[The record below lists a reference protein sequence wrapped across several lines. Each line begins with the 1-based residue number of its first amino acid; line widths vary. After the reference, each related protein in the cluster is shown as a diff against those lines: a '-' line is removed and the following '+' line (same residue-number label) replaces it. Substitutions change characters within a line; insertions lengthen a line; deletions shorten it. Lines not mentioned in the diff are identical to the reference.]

1 MSNALAIASVTFTLL
16 DLLNNG
22 LIDRDIS
29 ASLGDVAVTALPPD
43 RVDVANLTR
52 SQLNLFL
59 YQVTPNQGWRNVGL
73 PSRNGAGE
81 RINDNPL
88 ALDLHYLL
96 TAYGAHQLH
105 AEILLGYGMQL
116 LHETPVLTRNAI
128 RRSLAG
134 PSQVETGGDLPDAL
148 RSLFTSQLSEQV
160 EMIKIWPQTITT
172 EEISR
177 MWTAFQ
183 ARYRPTAAYQAS
195 VVLIESRASA
205 KSALPVQSRSV
216 QAIPFQKP
224 FIEQVLSRATASSPP
239 SPPAPDRAILSG
251 DQLVLLGTE
260 LKGDDTVVMLGQ
272 TELVPAT
279 DDISTSQIVLT
290 IPASVPAGIQ
300 SIQVLQ
306 RLLLG
311 SPPMP
316 HRIIGSNV
324 ASFTLRPQIQM
335 PITIT
340 NPQGA
345 GPSPRSGV
353 FNLTIKPVVAFDQR
367 VKLLLNHIEPISS
380 PPPVSVSAF
389 SFEAPPRIDLSS
401 PPLSP
406 PPPTANLQ
414 IPFFGVPAGDYLVRV
429 VVDGAESPLQSD
441 ASGTFNAPQVTI
453 S

>member
-1 MSNALAIASVTFTLL
+1 MSNALALASVTFTIM

-43 RVDVANLTR
+43 RVDLANLSR

-59 YQVTPNQGWRNVGL
+59 YQVTPNQGWRNAGL
-73 PSRNGAGE
+73 PSRNTAGE

-96 TAYGAHQLH
+96 TAYGADQFH

-134 PSQVETGGDLPDAL
+134 PSQVNPGGGLPDAL
-148 RSLFTSQLSEQV
+148 RNLFTSQLSEQV

-195 VVLIESRASA
+195 VVLIESHASA

-216 QAIPFQKP
+216 RAIPFQKP
-224 FIEQVLSRATASSPP
+224 SIEQVLSRATASD
-239 SPPAPDRAILSG
+239 PAVPDRAIVSG
-251 DQLVLLGTE
+251 DQLVLQGTQ
-260 LKGDDTVVMLGQ
+260 LKGDDTVVALSD
-272 TELVPAT
+272 TELVPAVN
-279 DDISTSQIVLT
+279 DISMDQIAVT
-290 IPASVPAGIQ
+290 IPAAIPAGIQ
-300 SIQVLQ
+300 PVQVLQ
-306 RLLLG
+306 RLLMG

-316 HRIIGSNV
+316 HRVIESNV
-324 ASFTLRPQIQM
+324 ESFTLRPQIQG
-335 PITIT
+335 PVTISD
-340 NPQGA
+340 PQGG
-345 GPSPRSGV
+345 GPSLRSGNI
-353 FNLTIKPVVAFDQR
+353 NLNVKPAVGFDQR
-367 VKLLLNHIEPISS
+367 VKVLLNHIAPISS

-389 SFEAPPRIDLSS
+389 SFEAPPRMDLSS
-401 PPLSP
+401 PPASP
-406 PPPTANLQ
+406 PPPTMNLK
-414 IPFFGVPAGDYLVRV
+414 IPFAGVPAGDYLVRV
-429 VVDGAESPLQSD
+429 VVDGAESPLQTD
-441 ASGTFNAPQVTI
+441 PGGVFNAPQVTI
-453 S
+453 L